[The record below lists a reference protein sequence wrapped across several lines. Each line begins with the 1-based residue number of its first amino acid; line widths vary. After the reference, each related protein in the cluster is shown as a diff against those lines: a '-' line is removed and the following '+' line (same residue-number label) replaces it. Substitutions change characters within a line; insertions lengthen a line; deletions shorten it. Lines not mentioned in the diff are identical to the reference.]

1 MSGRLAL
8 PVRDGE
14 GLQAR
19 LDAHF
24 GRAPAFVVVD
34 PDGTEPPRRLV
45 NDGAQA
51 EHGAGIGAAALL
63 LRHGVTAVAAERFG
77 PKAEQALRAGG
88 VALFLAPGGLTVA
101 EVLERFRAGTLA
113 RHERKV
119 Y

>member
-1 MSGRLAL
+1 MSGRLAV
-8 PVRDGE
+8 PVRDGA

-19 LDAHF
+19 LDTHF
-24 GRAPAFVVVD
+24 GRAAAFVVLD
-34 PDGTEPPRRLV
+34 LDGAAEPLQLA

-77 PKAEQALRAGG
+77 PKAEQSLRAGG
-88 VALFLAPGGLTVA
+88 VALYLVPPGLTA
-101 EVLERFRAGTLA
+101 GEVLERFRAGTLT
-113 RHERKV
+113 RHELKV

>member
-1 MSGRLAL
+1 MSGKLAV
-8 PVRDGE
+8 PIGDGE

-19 LDAHF
+19 VDAQF

-34 PDGTEPPRRLV
+34 PDGAEPPRRLA
-45 NDGAQA
+45 NEGAQA

-63 LRHGVTAVAAERFG
+63 LRHGVTAVVAERFG

-88 VALFLAPGGLTVA
+88 AALFLAPGGLTVA
-101 EVLERFRAGTLA
+101 EVLERYRAGTLA
-113 RHERKV
+113 RHELKV